1 MGAKRQLQEIVE
13 TRGKILIP
21 KIAPYVKAVKYLG
34 KGIPLKQ
41 ISAIDNLLVFTRFL
55 DQHRINYFLSG
66 GTLLGSVRQNA
77 FAGRPGDI
85 DLAILEQ
92 DEKRFLALTDE
103 IEGLG
108 FARDTNYLHHPD
120 KLVFTKWRTPHV
132 DVMVYRPTEGSD
144 NQLIGAYRHI
154 NASGQPFTCPI
165 DFTKPRFGKI
175 FSYEFPIPVNSE
187 DFIENQ
193 YGASW
198 RTPDA
203 PQLSL
208 RHR

>member
-1 MGAKRQLQEIVE
+1 MGVKRQLQEIVE
-13 TRGKILIP
+13 TKGKVFIP
-21 KIAPYVKAVKYLG
+21 KIAPYVKAIKYYG

-41 ISAIDNLLVFTRFL
+41 ISAIDNLLAFTRFL
-55 DQHRINYFLSG
+55 DQHGINYFLSG

-77 FAGRPGDI
+77 FAGRPG
-85 DLAILEQ
+85 
-92 DEKRFLALTDE
+92 
-103 IEGLG
+103 
-108 FARDTNYLHHPD
+108 ARDANYVHHPD

-132 DVMVYRPTEGSD
+132 DVMVYRPTEVIS
-144 NQLIGAYRHI
+144 NQLVGTYRHI